1 MFLKNK
7 RQGIPSDVHP
17 LELKTFISRA
27 GFIEPFFKLK
37 IVAQKNKR
45 TRISRMWNFF
55 VLIFNNHFFEKNRFL
70 KKFPVTCC
78 YLVKFESLIYD
89 KGQGVKVCIKNEHNF

>member
-17 LELKTFISRA
+17 LELKTL
-27 GFIEPFFKLK
+27 LK

-55 VLIFNNHFFEKNRFL
+55 VLIFNNHFF
-70 KKFPVTCC
+70 
-78 YLVKFESLIYD
+78 
-89 KGQGVKVCIKNEHNF
+89 